1 MQFAL
6 RWRTEDEVV
15 SGAGET
21 TCGNT
26 RCGLHSP
33 RNIDPADGPP
43 PPLST
48 LELPFAYEE
57 KGESKFA
64 LVKVVLCARC
74 CKKLIW
80 KRNKDKERQK
90 AAADAAAAGGMEERE
105 AEVEVSVTAKYKDDE
120 GRERV
125 EVSEGT
131 EVRIRRYCGVA
142 VYLLVC
148 TLLEILLQTASTGQ
162 GRGTKTAPSF
172 AVPFTTPREA
182 F

>member
-1 MQFAL
+1 MLQFAL

-74 CKKLIW
+74 CKKLMW

-90 AAADAAAAGGMEERE
+90 AAADAAAAGGMEEIE
-105 AEVEVSVTAKYKDDE
+105 AEVEVSVTVKYKDDE

-142 VYLLVC
+142 
-148 TLLEILLQTASTGQ
+148 A
-162 GRGTKTAPSF
+162 
-172 AVPFTTPREA
+172 
-182 F
+182 

>member
-1 MQFAL
+1 MVLQFAL

-74 CKKLIW
+74 CKKLMW

-105 AEVEVSVTAKYKDDE
+105 ADVEVSVTAKYKDDE

-125 EVSEGT
+125 EVSWATTGPELV
-131 EVRIRRYCGVA
+131 VRHGGEESSR
-142 VYLLVC
+142 L
-148 TLLEILLQTASTGQ
+148 TGDELDKEEEDVDDKECDDS
-162 GRGTKTAPSF
+162 GF
-172 AVPFTTPREA
+172 PRESHGRA
-182 F
+182 G